1 MITVPIFPLPNAVLF
16 PKTLMPLHVF
26 EERYRRMT
34 REAIKGDGQI
44 AIVLLREGWEADYD
58 NAPAV
63 HDVLCVG
70 RIENYEEL
78 DGGKYNIVL
87 AGVHRARL
95 IREVQ
100 RFPYRLA
107 EVEPL
112 DDTAADELQGDI
124 IGRRNHLG
132 GLFTRFT
139 ELAMEGKHR
148 VVELVPQL
156 GFEALVNMVAS
167 TLNLPAEEKQMLLE
181 MDDVVLRCDSLIPVL
196 QQQLESLIVVRT
208 YEHLK
213 PEDPSRN

>member
-1 MITVPIFPLPNAVLF
+1 MIVPIFPLPNAVLF
-16 PKTLMPLHVF
+16 PKTLMPLHIF
-26 EERYRRMT
+26 EERYRTMT
-34 REAIKGDGQI
+34 REALKGDGQI
-44 AIVLLREGWEADYD
+44 AIVLLREGWEVDYD

-63 HDVLCVG
+63 HEVVCVG

-78 DGGKYNIVL
+78 EEGKYNIVL

-112 DDTAADELQGDI
+112 DDTAADELQVDVM
-124 IGRRNHLG
+124 GRHNHLG

-139 ELAMEGKHR
+139 ELATAGKYR
-148 VVELVPQL
+148 AVELVPQL

-181 MDDVVLRCDSLIPVL
+181 MDDVAQRCDSLIPIL

>member
-1 MITVPIFPLPNAVLF
+1 
-16 PKTLMPLHVF
+16 MPLHIF
-26 EERYRRMT
+26 EERYRTMA
-34 REAIKGDGQI
+34 REALDGNKTI
-44 AIVLLREGWEADYD
+44 AIVLLREGWEADYE

-63 HDVLCVG
+63 HEIACVG
-70 RIENYEEL
+70 KIENFEEL
-78 DGGKYNIVL
+78 EEGKYNIVL
-87 AGVHRARL
+87 AGVHRVRVL
-95 IREVQ
+95 REVQ

-112 DDTAADELQGDI
+112 EDVAADELHRDI

-139 ELAMEGKHR
+139 ELVTAGKYR
-148 VVELVPQL
+148 AVELVPQL

-167 TLNLPAEEKQMLLE
+167 AVNLPAEEKQMLLE
-181 MDDVVLRCDSLIPVL
+181 MDDVADRCDTLIPVL
-196 QQQLESLIVVRT
+196 QRQLESLIIVRT